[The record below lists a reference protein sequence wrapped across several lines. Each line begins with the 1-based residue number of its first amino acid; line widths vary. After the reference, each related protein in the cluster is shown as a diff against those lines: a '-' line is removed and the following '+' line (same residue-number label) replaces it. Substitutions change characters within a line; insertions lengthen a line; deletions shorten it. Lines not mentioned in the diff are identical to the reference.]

1 MDKLW
6 MDSLRLEAVAI
17 NKDID
22 EPAFF
27 GAWHLTGSKMGRA
40 EKMTAL
46 FGLGMPQ
53 WPIVFGRLK
62 RHINS

>member
-1 MDKLW
+1 

-17 NKDID
+17 NRDID
-22 EPAFF
+22 EPVFL
-27 GAWHLTGSKMGRA
+27 GAWHLTGSKMGRDG
-40 EKMTAL
+40 KMNAF

-62 RHINS
+62 SHINS

>member
-40 EKMTAL
+40 EKMIEAPYQLLREITSVRNRAL
-46 FGLGMPQ
+46 E
-53 WPIVFGRLK
+53 
-62 RHINS
+62 